1 MDSYDIVAEAVRKFW
16 RENCPQPVIAFFY
29 QKYDYDNKWEWRE
42 ELIECESSSN
52 YDMVIF
58 QMDFCEGQEDVK
70 DLTIASLDEVIDFYE
85 KNKIRQ
91 GGKANVQKIG
101 RWIPFDCDT
110 WECSE
115 CKNLFTTL
123 EGTPKDNLF
132 NFCPNCGAKMESDN
146 ND

>member
-29 QKYDYDNKWEWRE
+29 QKYDYDNKWKWRE
-42 ELIECESSSN
+42 ELIECESSYN

-70 DLTIASLDEVIDFYE
+70 DLTIASLDEVIDFYV

-91 GGKANVQKIG
+91 GGKANAQKIG
-101 RWIPFDCDT
+101 RWIDDN
-110 WECSE
+110 CSE
-115 CKNLFTTL
+115 CGQYVYHGDARNY
-123 EGTPKDNLF
+123 
-132 NFCPNCGAKMESDN
+132 CPNCGAYMKGESN
-146 ND
+146 EN